1 MVAQRLQEWSPDD
14 HGTINMKNQRKN
26 LRPLA
31 LTTLVVLFT
40 GAALVAQANP
50 VVEATQVA
58 SGQSATILP
67 LLMAIGF
74 GLTKK
79 RDRLA

>member
-1 MVAQRLQEWSPDD
+1 
-14 HGTINMKNQRKN
+14 MKNQRKN

-58 SGQSATILP
+58 SGTSATFLP